1 MNAIKAIK
9 QLLPSKNHWPTF
21 LLENRLMSFYEK
33 QAGYRMD
40 ISHPQ
45 SFTEKLQWYK
55 LYYEGDGHLERIV
68 DKYLFKQYIKEK
80 LGEGYTIPLLGRWTS
95 ILDLKK
101 DWDKLPEEF
110 CLKSTLQSDGKF
122 IKFFHKKSQ
131 TDFAS
136 IENELRD
143 WLNPKKTLIN
153 SFCRAYYNA
162 TPSIIAEKYMENIK
176 NQLFDYKFFCFNGE
190 PYCIYTAV
198 EHFSERGS
206 TITFYDLNWNKLNVK
221 YGDHLTGDVEKP
233 KHFNEMLE
241 IAKKLSKGFPFI
253 RVDFFDTED
262 KVYLAELTLYPGGGT
277 SLYQPE
283 SFNKELG
290 NLLILPINKK

>member
-136 IENELRD
+136 IENELKD

-190 PYCIYTAV
+190 PYCIESAKERFNQEDT
-198 EHFSERGS
+198 HF
-206 TITFYDLNWNKLNVK
+206 TFYDLKWNKLNVTS
-221 YGDHLTGDVEKP
+221 GSHPNGDVPHPFHLDDMINLSKV
-233 KHFNEMLE
+233 
-241 IAKKLSKGFPFI
+241 LSKGFPHI
-253 RVDFFDTED
+253 RVDFFDTKD
-262 KVYLAELTLYPGGGT
+262 KLYIAEMTLYTAGGF
-277 SLYQPE
+277 SKYEPK
-283 SFNKELG
+283 SFDKTLG
-290 NLLILPINKK
+290 DKFILPKV